1 MKKLLIT
8 AMILFT
14 GMNIS
19 YSQSDSKGDTIT
31 TASGLKYIIIE
42 KKDGASSVNG
52 KAVEVH
58 YTGYLLDGKVFDSSR
73 DRN

>member
-1 MKKLLIT
+1 
-8 AMILFT
+8 MILFT

-42 KKDGASSVNG
+42 K
-52 KAVEVH
+52 
-58 YTGYLLDGKVFDSSR
+58 R
-73 DRN
+73 R